1 MFRNLPGIHV
11 KKYFYLIVLQMCVF
25 VQVCAGTLM
34 YSCQG
39 SQGQSRVLSS
49 RMPSTSVNIGALTGL
64 ELTSEVG
71 VAKQ

>member
-11 KKYFYLIVLQMCVF
+11 KKGFYLIVLRMCVF
-25 VQVCAGTLM
+25 VQVCAGRFM
-34 YSCQG
+34 YSCLG
-39 SQGQSRVLSS
+39 RQGQSRVLSS
-49 RMPSTSVNIGALTGL
+49 RMLSTSVNIGVLTGL

>member
-11 KKYFYLIVLQMCVF
+11 KKGFYLIVLRMCVF
-25 VQVCAGTLM
+25 VQVCAGTFM
-34 YSCQG
+34 YSRLG
-39 SQGQSRVLSS
+39 RQGQSRVLSS
-49 RMPSTSVNIGALTGL
+49 RMLSTSVNIGVLTGL